1 MMMFR
6 GMLLIGVIVTLAA
19 CQVTVTVPYNPVGT
33 AEINGQIKVADFVY
47 QPPEGTAPNQL
58 PNTAAGKIF
67 MTDPISEW
75 VTKAVRRE
83 LRLAGLS
90 ARGER
95 ICTLEGVINE
105 FSIDDLGF
113 DVDYMSNIDY
123 ALRGPDNSELLD
135 KNVAIA
141 FEGPKFLETSVFA
154 SISKM
159 VSDSID
165 QVLSDPDFIAIAES
179 DCNN

>member
-1 MMMFR
+1 MMFR

-123 ALRGPDNSELLD
+123 ALRDPDNSELLD

-141 FEGPKFLETSVFA
+141 FEGPKFLETSV
-154 SISKM
+154 
-159 VSDSID
+159 
-165 QVLSDPDFIAIAES
+165 LSTAEQ
-179 DCNN
+179 N

>member
-1 MMMFR
+1 MMFR

-58 PNTAAGKIF
+58 PNTAVGKIF

-141 FEGPKFLETSVFA
+141 FEGPKFLETSV
-154 SISKM
+154 
-159 VSDSID
+159 
-165 QVLSDPDFIAIAES
+165 LSTAEQ
-179 DCNN
+179 N